1 MRQSLIYLLLFITG
15 VVLSVLGL
23 IPEALSESN
32 ISEWVLYLLLFLVGI
47 QIGSGKNMFT
57 ALKRHGW
64 QISLIPIATTVGTFA
79 GVIIVSL
86 LIPDRSVTD
95 CLSVGAGFAYYSLSS
110 IIITEFRGGAEL
122 GTVAL
127 LANIM
132 REFSVLI
139 LAPNYGEI
147 FREVGTYLGRW
158 RHNNGHNT
166 SCNYKVF
173 RRGIYCYCSF
183 SRYNNRFFSAFMG
196 LLIYKSVT
204 LQEHGPLYPNK
215 LLATS
220 LRNKQSIA

>member
-15 VVLSVLGL
+15 VVLAVLGL

-79 GVIIVSL
+79 GIIIISL

-110 IIITEFRGGAEL
+110 ILITEFRGAEL

-132 REFSVLI
+132 REFCVLI
-139 LAPNYGEI
+139 LAPIMVKYFGKLAPISAGGATTMDTTLPVITKYSGEEYI
-147 FREVGTYLGRW
+147 VIALF
-158 RHNNGHNT
+158 H
-166 SCNYKVF
+166 
-173 RRGIYCYCSF
+173 GIIIDF
-183 SRYNNRFFSAFMG
+183 S
-196 LLIYKSVT
+196 V
-204 LQEHGPLYPNK
+204 PLWV
-215 LLATS
+215 S
-220 LRNKQSIA
+220 LFINL